1 MVTRFTVACDDD
13 QARAI
18 RNLSRRY
25 DISEEEVLQQLVDLG
40 LEALEEQTT

>member
-18 RNLSRRY
+18 EVLARRY
-25 DISEEEVLQQLVDLG
+25 GIPEEEVLQQLLELG
-40 LEALEEQTT
+40 LESVEESPA